1 MRRRSRSLA
10 CICFLTIALFTRVE
24 TAVAQPLT
32 NVDVVKLSSLSLGDE
47 VVIAKIKQAPEVAFS
62 LDIADI
68 EKLQK
73 DGVSKGIIAA
83 MLQRTTGAAVETGP
97 VASTIEVWAV
107 AGGTRIEIPGV
118 SGYVEASIGQAFKRA
133 LLFSFKNKMAIIARG
148 TKAKTRF
155 SVPPSTIYTR
165 YKPSEIGVARL
176 TVQSD
181 KDRRYIWVVSQVGS
195 NAGEFYPP
203 EDDMKFTDERP
214 ADGTYRLTFKA
225 PLTPG
230 EYGLIASGGKTR
242 YVVHEFA
249 IDGN

>member
-1 MRRRSRSLA
+1 MRRKGRSLA
-10 CICFLTIALFTRVE
+10 WLCFLTIALFARVE

-32 NVDVVKLSSLSLGDE
+32 NADVIKLSSLGLGDE
-47 VVIAKIKQAPEVAFS
+47 VVIAKIKQAPEVAFL

-83 MLQRTTGAAVETGP
+83 MLQRTTRAAVETAS
-97 VASTIEVWAV
+97 VAPTMEVWAV
-107 AGGTRIEIPGV
+107 AGGTLIEIPSV
-118 SGYVEASIGQAFKRA
+118 SGWVKADIGQAFKQA
-133 LLFSFKNKMAIIARG
+133 FLFSFENKMKIFARG
-148 TKAKTRF
+148 TKAKIRF

-181 KDRRYIWVVSQVGS
+181 EDRRYVWVVSQVGS
-195 NAGEFYPP
+195 NAGEFEPP
-203 EDDMKFTDERP
+203 ENDMKFTDERA

-230 EYGLIASGGKTR
+230 EYGLIATGGKTK
-242 YVVHEFA
+242 YLVHEFA
-249 IDGN
+249 IDGD